1 MSKDTISS
9 LVIWAAFL
17 LNTVNAINGIAEMEN
32 NLMSRILEVT
42 FNNNE
47 VAYALNAQANGIYP
61 YGFPFTLNLTMGC
74 FFGCKYCYSPI
85 TLRKVIENKRDS
97 FFSEVT
103 VRNGIPD
110 ALKKDLER
118 YSSLPQHLKRV
129 QICEHSEY
137 YLPQLFSEIKSQN
150 QPDIMLEVLNI
161 FQEQWNKGNKWMVHI
176 LSKSHLILNHL
187 ATLKAMKEM
196 IQVEISFSTQD
207 EKILRQVE
215 LYSPSILKRLETI
228 EALAKAGIFVR
239 VMAMPFYGDRN
250 DLTVL
255 KQMNFAKGAVA
266 LKNKG
271 LNYYDWQA
279 VQQISEADLLNGKL
293 LQTGSRKDSPI
304 DVSLNINSGE
314 PYLVSGQKQLTTV
327 KMPKEKDWQR
337 MSKFDDRVKD
347 QQLEII
353 NCGYALCNSVNW
365 EYIK

>member
-1 MSKDTISS
+1 MHNR
-9 LVIWAAFL
+9 AALL
-17 LNTVNAINGIAEMEN
+17 LNTVNAINGIAEVEKN
-32 NLMSRILEVT
+32 ILARSFKVT

-47 VAYALNAQANGIYP
+47 VAYALNAQANGVYP

-74 FFGCKYCYSPI
+74 SFGCKYCYSPI

-129 QICEHSEY
+129 QLCEHSEY
-137 YLPQLFSEIKSQN
+137 YLPQLFNEIKTQN
-150 QPDIMLEVLNI
+150 QPDLMLEVLNI
-161 FQEQWNKGNKWMVHI
+161 FRDEWNNGNKWMLHI
-176 LSKSHLILNHL
+176 LTKSPLILNHL
-187 ATLKAMKEM
+187 ATLKTMKEM
-196 IQVEISFSTQD
+196 VQVEISFSSHD
-207 EKILRQVE
+207 EKILRQIE
-215 LYSPSILKRLETI
+215 LYSPSIAKRLETI

-239 VMAMPFYGDRN
+239 VMAMPFYGDKN
-250 DLTVL
+250 DLTEL
-255 KQMNFAKGAVA
+255 KQMTFAKGAVA
-266 LKNKG
+266 LKNKK

-304 DVSLNINSGE
+304 DVSLNVNSGE
-314 PYLVSGQKQLTTV
+314 PYLISGQKQLTTV
-327 KMPKEKDWQR
+327 KMPKEKDWHR
-337 MSKFDDRVKD
+337 MSKFDDRVDD

-353 NCGYALCNSVNW
+353 NCGYGICNNVNW
-365 EYIK
+365 GYLK